1 MVQATK
7 RGSEWRKWDLHIHT
21 PYSIEQDYGGYTPQN
36 WEKFITD
43 LEALPSDIK
52 VIGINDYIFIDGYAH
67 VLKEKNENG
76 RLKNIDLILPVI
88 ELRIDKFANIS
99 SADPF
104 KRVNFHIIFSNEI
117 TPKVIQDQF
126 LNSLFSVY
134 KLDSDSQLSDSDWG
148 GLITKESLISLGEKM
163 IQTSGGQLKSNP
175 LKIGFNSFN
184 VPYDQL
190 LTKLENPHLRNKFL
204 TAIGKTEWDSLRWD
218 GSPAEKKSIINK
230 SKIVFSASPTVDL
243 ALKAKESLKAQN
255 VNDNL
260 LHCSDAHGYI
270 NDLSNTQ
277 PKELGHCFNWIKA
290 DTTFEG
296 LKQIIYEPEQRVK
309 IQKEEPDFKDDKLL
323 IDEVVFISDNNKFTP
338 IPIKFNKNLNVII
351 GGKSSGK
358 SILLYNIA
366 KTLLTDRNI
375 LKHKNPDNGRLEYKY
390 EFDNSFNFE
399 VTIKSGNKQSISRG
413 DNEPSIL
420 SDIKYIPQNYLSEL
434 AERKNKKGNELN
446 KLVRDLLLEDDIYI
460 QKYNAFLSNVRLNDS
475 KREDHINNFFSLK
488 EKVATLGKVLN
499 AKGSEEVLSSGIAN
513 NEKKVDQLKQSIGLT
528 EAQIAE
534 YNSYNTQL
542 ELVNLEF
549 SKFQSDYRKI
559 IEFNNEAKN
568 IISQL
573 VTKKEIFINSIEI
586 EELKHF
592 LADKYNP
599 LNTLQ
604 KELSEVDS
612 ILQLDENNTFIK
624 KSELNNLLLTLG
636 TQKNELENHLKPL
649 VQNNEIKRQIEII
662 EKSISD
668 DKQKISEINQ
678 LKTEINTNVA
688 ALNDEKDKIFELYK
702 ENYLEYHKIIQDFHL
717 RISSLED
724 DKLQINGYPKFNFLK
739 FRLELESISDLRS
752 LRNIESLNYIY
763 DQNKHPLSKYD
774 IDLIIKD
781 LKDTFECIENNSY
794 PLVRNISPKEAS
806 KKLLNDY
813 FFDYWEVESDNDT
826 LDKMS
831 TGKASFIIL
840 KLIISLSKSKAPI
853 LIDQPE
859 DNLDNRSISRDLVE
873 YLKNRKLDRQI
884 ILVTHNANVVVNAD
898 AENIIVA
905 NQKGQNDNDTTS
917 PYQFDYINGSIENT
931 FAKIGSQTDLL
942 KSMGIREHI
951 ADIVEGGEDAFKKR
965 EQKYGF

>member
-1 MVQATK
+1 MVKVTK

-21 PYSIEQDYGGYTPQN
+21 PYSIEQEYGGYTPQN

-52 VIGINDYIFIDGYAH
+52 VIGINDYIFIDGYTH
-67 VLKEKNENG
+67 VLKEKNKNG

-99 SADPF
+99 STDPF

-126 LNSLFSVY
+126 LNSLFSIY
-134 KLDSDSQLSDSDWG
+134 KLDSDSQLSVSDWG
-148 GLITKESLISLGEKM
+148 GLITRESLISLGEKL

-243 ALKAKESLKAQN
+243 ALRAKESLKAQN

-260 LHCSDAHGYI
+260 LHCSDAHSYI
-270 NDLSNTQ
+270 NDLANTQ

-323 IDEVVFISDNNKFTP
+323 IDEVVFLSDNNKFTP

-375 LKHKNPDNGRLEYKY
+375 LKHTNPDNGRLEYKY

-399 VTIKSGNKQSISRG
+399 VTIKSGNKQSISRS

-446 KLVRDLLLEDDIYI
+446 KLVRDLLLEDDIYN
-460 QKYNAFLSNVRLNDS
+460 QKYNTFLSNIRLNDS

-488 EKVATLGKVLN
+488 EKVANLGKVLN
-499 AKGSEEVLSSGIAN
+499 AKGSEEVLSSG
-513 NEKKVDQLKQSIGLT
+513 
-528 EAQIAE
+528 
-534 YNSYNTQL
+534 
-542 ELVNLEF
+542 
-549 SKFQSDYRKI
+549 
-559 IEFNNEAKN
+559 
-568 IISQL
+568 
-573 VTKKEIFINSIEI
+573 
-586 EELKHF
+586 
-592 LADKYNP
+592 
-599 LNTLQ
+599 
-604 KELSEVDS
+604 
-612 ILQLDENNTFIK
+612 
-624 KSELNNLLLTLG
+624 
-636 TQKNELENHLKPL
+636 
-649 VQNNEIKRQIEII
+649 
-662 EKSISD
+662 
-668 DKQKISEINQ
+668 
-678 LKTEINTNVA
+678 
-688 ALNDEKDKIFELYK
+688 
-702 ENYLEYHKIIQDFHL
+702 
-717 RISSLED
+717 
-724 DKLQINGYPKFNFLK
+724 
-739 FRLELESISDLRS
+739 
-752 LRNIESLNYIY
+752 
-763 DQNKHPLSKYD
+763 
-774 IDLIIKD
+774 
-781 LKDTFECIENNSY
+781 
-794 PLVRNISPKEAS
+794 
-806 KKLLNDY
+806 
-813 FFDYWEVESDNDT
+813 
-826 LDKMS
+826 M
-831 TGKASFIIL
+831 
-840 KLIISLSKSKAPI
+840 
-853 LIDQPE
+853 
-859 DNLDNRSISRDLVE
+859 
-873 YLKNRKLDRQI
+873 
-884 ILVTHNANVVVNAD
+884 
-898 AENIIVA
+898 
-905 NQKGQNDNDTTS
+905 
-917 PYQFDYINGSIENT
+917 
-931 FAKIGSQTDLL
+931 
-942 KSMGIREHI
+942 
-951 ADIVEGGEDAFKKR
+951 
-965 EQKYGF
+965 